1 MFDSFG
7 FVRNLENFI
16 SKINKTLASDEQEGG
31 REVEGKIELGGWAR
45 KMFNFENLIV
55 LENFKIR
62 CILLPIA
69 HVNEVDTKWLSI
81 NYID

>member
-31 REVEGKIELGGWAR
+31 REVEGKIELGG
-45 KMFNFENLIV
+45 
-55 LENFKIR
+55 
-62 CILLPIA
+62 
-69 HVNEVDTKWLSI
+69 
-81 NYID
+81 